1 MGNLGTK
8 YLQDRVPNQNN
19 HESTNRNKARIYKCI
34 VCLAIFVDGGR
45 DCISQYLFTIT
56 RHDKLDRA
64 NTKEK
69 KKSYIE
75 IGNISVFCIAVE

>member
-1 MGNLGTK
+1 MN
-8 YLQDRVPNQNN
+8 P
-19 HESTNRNKARIYKCI
+19 RNTAATLWYKCI

-45 DCISQYLFTIT
+45 DCISRYLFTIT

-75 IGNISVFCIAVE
+75 MGNIFIFIFCIAVVE